1 MRPLRT
7 HIVLADP
14 NMRAMRGFV
23 FTNDIHFVVCGC
35 STKLGLDKLETCG
48 FEVAIAGG
56 ETTTLNATA
65 AVDFEL

>member
-23 FTNDIHFVVCGC
+23 FTNDIHFGVCGC
-35 STKLGLDKLETCG
+35 STKLGLDKLETCS
-48 FEVAIAGG
+48 FEVSIVRG
-56 ETTTLNATA
+56 EATTLNATA
-65 AVDFEL
+65 TVDFEI